1 MRKNR
6 AIVVYTLL
14 VRKWFV
20 RHLLHPLCKQ
30 IDELDS
36 LFDQHGLG
44 HLSCRRAVLDTAA
57 PERAKLTRLGGIG
70 IAGTSLRAQNA
81 SAILQTLIDLSLKH
95 GELPEPKE
103 CMVLEK
109 YLSIP
114 GYLCRDYVIQR
125 LHTLAQNDTLPDYI
139 FDGSSNTSAS
149 AQEQPWNPA
158 IHPTDGQLMFHLFCT
173 FMDHTMP
180 ATQGPSLPFTDR
192 YVLQLGHKPNPLLL
206 VQIVQVTRKC
216 PHLGLVVKD
225 SYYDVSAG
233 QTNLFIMLTIFVLEV
248 RRECAGYLSLT
259 NLGGKH
265 VGLLA
270 AVGE

>member
-30 IDELDS
+30 IDKLDS

-70 IAGTSLRAQNA
+70 IAGISSRAQNA
-81 SAILQTLIDLSLKH
+81 SAIPQTLIDLSLKH
-95 GELPEPKE
+95 GELPETKE

-158 IHPTDGQLMFHLFCT
+158 IHPTDGQLM
-173 FMDHTMP
+173 
-180 ATQGPSLPFTDR
+180 PSLPFTDR

-206 VQIVQVTRKC
+206 VQIIQVARKC

-233 QTNLFIMLTIFVLEV
+233 QTNLFTMLTIFVLEV
-248 RRECAGYLSLT
+248 RRECVGYLSLT
-259 NLGGKH
+259 YLGGKH

-270 AVGE
+270 AIGE

>member
-30 IDELDS
+30 IDKLDS

-70 IAGTSLRAQNA
+70 IAGISSRAQNA
-81 SAILQTLIDLSLKH
+81 SAIPQTLIDLSLKH
-95 GELPEPKE
+95 GELPETKE

-114 GYLCRDYVIQR
+114 GYLCRDYIIQV
-125 LHTLAQNDTLPDYI
+125 A
-139 FDGSSNTSAS
+139 
-149 AQEQPWNPA
+149 
-158 IHPTDGQLMFHLFCT
+158 
-173 FMDHTMP
+173 
-180 ATQGPSLPFTDR
+180 
-192 YVLQLGHKPNPLLL
+192 
-206 VQIVQVTRKC
+206 RKC

-233 QTNLFIMLTIFVLEV
+233 QTNLFTMLTIFVLEV
-248 RRECAGYLSLT
+248 RRECVGYLSLT
-259 NLGGKH
+259 YLGGKH

-270 AVGE
+270 AIGDHAQVPLSQARLNDIRHDVRANASMWADLRQEYPPAKSCFEPLNFAVSSWSTIATEDATGLGDDIDADEAYS